1 MGCPRKTD
9 EMPPRYAIVDILCII
24 TGNGRVSCYHTLSR
38 AQQLYDRQQF
48 DKVQFPGQGQRPT
61 QVCTAEQA
69 QETIALL
76 GGRSAAEFRATGKTT
91 KRKRAAKDDDLY
103 VMKYSTDDTA
113 VKIGRSDN
121 VEKRRRGLEACQNFF
136 VEVVAIFPGK
146 GYLETAVQHQLQNY
160 QSNKGAGKEW
170 FNISAADAALVCSN
184 ALKDIERA
192 RNGGGQA
199 ST

>member
-1 MGCPRKTD
+1 
-9 EMPPRYAIVDILCII
+9 
-24 TGNGRVSCYHTLSR
+24 
-38 AQQLYDRQQF
+38 
-48 DKVQFPGQGQRPT
+48 
-61 QVCTAEQA
+61 
-69 QETIALL
+69 
-76 GGRSAAEFRATGKTT
+76 
-91 KRKRAAKDDDLY
+91 
-103 VMKYSTDDTA
+103 MKYSTDDTA

-121 VEKRRRGLEACQNFF
+121 VDKRRRRLEACQNFF

-146 GYLETAVQHQLQNY
+146 GSLEAAVHHQLQNY

-192 RNGGGQA
+192 RNGGGGQA